1 MKQKDQIL
9 ESAGEAYAYAKVY
22 IKQQLEY
29 YKLEIAE
36 RLSLTLSS
44 MITLVMILMVMLLF
58 VLFLSFSLA
67 FFLSDKLGSYSQ
79 GFLVVSGVHA
89 LVAIVVVLFRRQLIT
104 NPILSRIIKT
114 FFQKENEIN

>member
-9 ESAGEAYAYAKVY
+9 ESAGEVYGYTKVY

-58 VLFLSFSLA
+58 VIFLSLSLA

-79 GFLVVSGVHA
+79 GFLIVSGVHA
-89 LVAIVVVLFRRQLIT
+89 FVAVVVVLFRRQLIT

-114 FFQKENEIN
+114 FFQKENENS